1 MTRCSPEPGH
11 RKICKAR
18 PNPTGTTRGLRR
30 AENAK
35 AEVANNVEG
44 WMRKYGS
51 HGERSEP
58 NLTTITI
65 TISTIPNIK
74 LTIGVFKVVR
84 GGPDGSLRVSLT
96 GERAHRK
103 NKNSIHAATLWV
115 DHPSTLRGQHQPW
128 IPRCNCRDPRT
139 ARTYSHIDRVVG
151 VSTPWS
157 RGSEIYSATCNDQA
171 GGGRGR
177 VRQTTAPTLRYLTA
191 PWHSTTL
198 FMSLT

>member
-1 MTRCSPEPGH
+1 
-11 RKICKAR
+11 
-18 PNPTGTTRGLRR
+18 
-30 AENAK
+30 
-35 AEVANNVEG
+35 
-44 WMRKYGS
+44 MRKYGS

-171 GGGRGR
+171 GREGKSKTNHRTHTPLPDGSMALDDVVHVPHLKVSVHVGREHK
-177 VRQTTAPTLRYLTA
+177 VTTR
-191 PWHSTTL
+191 
-198 FMSLT
+198 